1 MAGVYKVSEKE
12 LSFLML
18 FAEKQGMQGLG
29 ELPPIDT
36 QKDARECVEILCEKG
51 YLHTNQKKEYEMD
64 STLELLLTA
73 AERPYG
79 YCVMEDLRQNKAAQ
93 KTAVYFLNDVIAI
106 IEQKENDYELF
117 WIPYL
122 PLAIGEV
129 ANLHT
134 PFLNKATEMIRK
146 APVSEVSECI
156 DRYLKAG
163 YTWQWEIW
171 GKQLDEEEKAISM
184 FVLSN
189 GKEQIMVKEEEND
202 ISVFKP
208 DKADYVNTIT
218 RWLAFVHGKAMKK
231 MIEEA

>member
-36 QKDARECVEILCEKG
+36 GKDAQECAEILREKG
-51 YLHTNQKKEYEMD
+51 YLRTNRKKEYEMD

-73 AERPYG
+73 AEQPYG
-79 YCVMEDLRQNKAAQ
+79 YCVMEDLRQGSAVQ
-93 KTAVYFLNDVIAI
+93 KTAVYFLNDVIAM
-106 IEQKENDYELF
+106 IEKKANDYELF

-122 PLAIGEV
+122 PLAIGEA

-134 PFLNKATEMIRK
+134 PFLNETTERIRK
-146 APVSEVSECI
+146 APVSEASECI
-156 DRYLKAG
+156 DGYLKAG

-171 GKQLDEEEKAISM
+171 GKQLDEEEKTISM
-184 FVLSN
+184 FVLSD

-218 RWLAFVHGKAMKK
+218 RWMAFIHGKAMKR
-231 MIEEA
+231 MLEEA

>member
-1 MAGVYKVSEKE
+1 M
-12 LSFLML
+12 
-18 FAEKQGMQGLG
+18 
-29 ELPPIDT
+29 
-36 QKDARECVEILCEKG
+36 
-51 YLHTNQKKEYEMD
+51 
-64 STLELLLTA
+64 
-73 AERPYG
+73 
-79 YCVMEDLRQNKAAQ
+79 
-93 KTAVYFLNDVIAI
+93 IAI

-163 YTWQWEIW
+163 YTWQWE
-171 GKQLDEEEKAISM
+171 KAISM